1 MTVVHGDFYEVDF
14 PEPFDV
20 VCYIDGFEIGTDAD
34 QRRLLRR
41 VAGWLEPDGCALIDV
56 YTCFDAFRGD
66 GKLEREGD
74 VIHRYAYDPDGNRM
88 LASEWPA
95 GADESEAVAQ
105 SLRSY
110 TPADFRL
117 LREGTGLAMDTYQPF
132 GDEGPTRH
140 P

>member
-1 MTVVHGDFYEVDF
+1 M
-14 PEPFDV
+14 
-20 VCYIDGFEIGTDAD
+20 
-34 QRRLLRR
+34 
-41 VAGWLEPDGCALIDV
+41 GWLEPDGCALIDV

-88 LASEWPA
+88 LASEWPV

-132 GDEGPTRH
+132 GDEGPTTSLIESWMYRAKVVRQREGT
-140 P
+140 PAVSR